1 MRRSVAHAVA
11 VVYLVPMA
19 AFGDDELTE
28 EVVVSASLTGA
39 TAGLKD
45 PVHVLDG
52 KDLEAAGVQSLG
64 EHIDSLLGVS
74 TADFGAAAGQPIIRG
89 LGGTRVK
96 VLNNGTVI
104 RDVSGLGPDH
114 AIDASLTDLQQI
126 EVVRGPSAL
135 MYSNGSS
142 GGIVNVVD
150 NTIPMTDLEG
160 FSGLLGAEAQSVN
173 DGEAVDFA
181 LRGNVGGLNLTY
193 SFQEQDLEN
202 YEIPKNAVLEMHD
215 DHDDEHHDD
224 HDDHD
229 EDHHDDDHD
238 EEHEEHGAE
247 GELANSDYESTSH
260 RLGLSTTG
268 DWGYVGLSY
277 TDNSTTYGIPFH
289 VEPPGGH
296 GGHGDEHEGE
306 EHEGEE
312 HEGEE
317 HHDEEHHDE
326 AHHDEHGEERVFAK
340 TESETVTFRGSLN
353 TSMGWLNAI
362 DFVVKDTDYELSE
375 GHMEAEHGGEHEGED
390 HEGHDDHEEHGPTVF
405 SNESTELQVALDLSA
420 GERVRR
426 LVFNY
431 AEEEMAIIGEEAF
444 MAPVDS
450 TETTVGLFTSDDLG
464 FATLDLGLRFDR
476 IERDGFI
483 AEMHHEDEEHHDEHE
498 DEDHEDEHDDDDHH
512 DDHHGEE
519 MVFEPQSYKEDAFSI
534 AAMLTR
540 DLNDYATVSLGLSSV
555 SKMPSAIELFMNGEH
570 LATNRY
576 EVGDVTLDTERSDG
590 IDLTFSFER
599 NGWYG
604 RASVYHNRIDNYIY
618 LRDETEEEHEAH
630 MGDHDEDHHEDD
642 DHDEDHHGEEHHDE
656 EHDDHG
662 GLMLA
667 EYRQQDAEFTGYEIE
682 VGTVIELPRGE
693 LQLSLSRDEVD
704 AEFTNGEDVPRIVPA
719 RNMFSAQ
726 YTLDNFSARLLVKDV
741 EKQTSVAPGESVTDG
756 FTLVDAFA
764 SMSFGLSDST
774 ELTLSAFARN
784 LTDEAARNHA
794 SFVKNEVPIPGRN
807 IGVRVQLNF

>member
-1 MRRSVAHAVA
+1 
-11 VVYLVPMA
+11 
-19 AFGDDELTE
+19 
-28 EVVVSASLTGA
+28 
-39 TAGLKD
+39 
-45 PVHVLDG
+45 
-52 KDLEAAGVQSLG
+52 
-64 EHIDSLLGVS
+64 
-74 TADFGAAAGQPIIRG
+74 
-89 LGGTRVK
+89 
-96 VLNNGTVI
+96 
-104 RDVSGLGPDH
+104 
-114 AIDASLTDLQQI
+114 
-126 EVVRGPSAL
+126 
-135 MYSNGSS
+135 
-142 GGIVNVVD
+142 
-150 NTIPMTDLEG
+150 
-160 FSGLLGAEAQSVN
+160 
-173 DGEAVDFA
+173 
-181 LRGNVGGLNLTY
+181 
-193 SFQEQDLEN
+193 
-202 YEIPKNAVLEMHD
+202 
-215 DHDDEHHDD
+215 
-224 HDDHD
+224 
-229 EDHHDDDHD
+229 
-238 EEHEEHGAE
+238 
-247 GELANSDYESTSH
+247 
-260 RLGLSTTG
+260 
-268 DWGYVGLSY
+268 
-277 TDNSTTYGIPFH
+277 
-289 VEPPGGH
+289 
-296 GGHGDEHEGE
+296 
-306 EHEGEE
+306 
-312 HEGEE
+312 
-317 HHDEEHHDE
+317 
-326 AHHDEHGEERVFAK
+326 
-340 TESETVTFRGSLN
+340 
-353 TSMGWLNAI
+353 
-362 DFVVKDTDYELSE
+362 
-375 GHMEAEHGGEHEGED
+375 
-390 HEGHDDHEEHGPTVF
+390 
-405 SNESTELQVALDLSA
+405 
-420 GERVRR
+420 
-426 LVFNY
+426 
-431 AEEEMAIIGEEAF
+431 
-444 MAPVDS
+444 
-450 TETTVGLFTSDDLG
+450 
-464 FATLDLGLRFDR
+464 
-476 IERDGFI
+476 
-483 AEMHHEDEEHHDEHE
+483 
-498 DEDHEDEHDDDDHH
+498 
-512 DDHHGEE
+512 

-555 SKMPSAIELFMNGEH
+555 SKTPSAIELFMNGEH

-576 EVGDVTLDTERSDG
+576 EVGDVTLDTERADG

-630 MGDHDEDHHEDD
+630 MGDHDDDHHEEG

>member
-1 MRRSVAHAVA
+1 MRRSVAHAIA

-19 AFGDDELTE
+19 AFGDDDTLTE
-28 EVVVSASLTGA
+28 EVVVTASFTGA
-39 TAGLKD
+39 TAELKD
-45 PVHVLDG
+45 PVHVLGG

-64 EHIDSLLGVS
+64 EHIDSLMGVS

-89 LGGTRVK
+89 LSGTRVK

-142 GGIVNVVD
+142 GGIVNIVD
-150 NTIPMTDLEG
+150 NTIPVTDLEG
-160 FSGLLGAEAQSVN
+160 FSGMLGAEAQSVN
-173 DGEAVDFA
+173 DGEAADFA
-181 LRGNVGGLNLTY
+181 VRGNIGGLNLTY
-193 SFQEQDLEN
+193 SFQDQDLEN
-202 YEIPKNAVLEMHD
+202 YEVPKNAVLEMHD
-215 DHDDEHHDD
+215 DHDE
-224 HDDHD
+224 
-229 EDHHDDDHD
+229 EHHDDDHG

-247 GELANSDYESTSH
+247 GDLANSDYEATSH

-268 DWGYVGLSY
+268 DWGYVGVSY

-296 GGHGDEHEGE
+296 GGHGGHHDDGHEEDHEGEHEGEDHHDEHGEERVAAETESETVTFRGSLNTSFGWLNSVDFVFKDTDYELSEGHMEIGHDDEHEGE

-317 HHDEEHHDE
+317 H
-326 AHHDEHGEERVFAK
+326 
-340 TESETVTFRGSLN
+340 
-353 TSMGWLNAI
+353 
-362 DFVVKDTDYELSE
+362 
-375 GHMEAEHGGEHEGED
+375 
-390 HEGHDDHEEHGPTVF
+390 DDHDEHGPTVF

-483 AEMHHEDEEHHDEHE
+483 AEMHHDDEEHHEEHEDEEHE
-498 DEDHEDEHDDDDHH
+498 DDHH

-555 SKMPSAIELFMNGEH
+555 SKTPSAIELFMNGEH
-570 LATNRY
+570 LATGRY
-576 EVGDVTLDTERSDG
+576 EVGDVTLDTERADG

-630 MGDHDEDHHEDD
+630 MGDHDEDHHEED

-682 VGTVIELPRGE
+682 VGTVIELPRGA

-794 SFVKNEVPIPGRN
+794 SFVKNAVPIPGRN

>member
-1 MRRSVAHAVA
+1 
-11 VVYLVPMA
+11 MA
-19 AFGDDELTE
+19 AFGDDDTLTE
-28 EVVVSASLTGA
+28 EVVVTASFTGA
-39 TAGLKD
+39 TAELKD
-45 PVHVLDG
+45 PVHVLGG

-64 EHIDSLLGVS
+64 EHIDSLMGVS

-89 LGGTRVK
+89 LSGTRVK

-142 GGIVNVVD
+142 GGIVNIVD
-150 NTIPMTDLEG
+150 NTIPVIDLEG
-160 FSGLLGAEAQSVN
+160 FSGMLGAEAQSVN
-173 DGEAVDFA
+173 DGEAADFA
-181 LRGNVGGLNLTY
+181 IRGNIGGLNLTY
-193 SFQEQDLEN
+193 SFQDQDLEN
-202 YEIPKNAVLEMHD
+202 YEVPKNAVLEMHD
-215 DHDDEHHDD
+215 DHDE
-224 HDDHD
+224 
-229 EDHHDDDHD
+229 EHHDDDHG

-247 GELANSDYESTSH
+247 GDLANSDYEATSH

-296 GGHGDEHEGE
+296 GGHGGHHDDEHEEDHEGEHEGE
-306 EHEGEE
+306 
-312 HEGEE
+312 
-317 HHDEEHHDE
+317 D
-326 AHHDEHGEERVFAK
+326 HHDEHGEERVAAE

-353 TSMGWLNAI
+353 TSFGWLKSV
-362 DFVVKDTDYELSE
+362 DFVFKDTDYELSE
-375 GHMEAEHGGEHEGED
+375 GHMEMGHDDEHEGEE
-390 HEGHDDHEEHGPTVF
+390 HEGEEHDDHDEHGPTVF

-483 AEMHHEDEEHHDEHE
+483 AEMHHEEHE
-498 DEDHEDEHDDDDHH
+498 DEEHEDDHH

-540 DLNDYATVSLGLSSV
+540 DLNDYANVSLGLSSV
-555 SKMPSAIELFMNGEH
+555 SKTPSAIELFMNGEH

-576 EVGDVTLDTERSDG
+576 EVGDVTLDTERADG

-630 MGDHDEDHHEDD
+630 MGDHDEDHHEEG

-682 VGTVIELPRGE
+682 VGTVIELPRGA

-774 ELTLSAFARN
+774 QLTLSAFARN

>member
-11 VVYLVPMA
+11 VFYLVPMA
-19 AFGDDELTE
+19 AFGDDDTLTE
-28 EVVVSASLTGA
+28 EVVVTASFTGA
-39 TAGLKD
+39 TAELKD
-45 PVHVLDG
+45 PVHVLGG

-64 EHIDSLLGVS
+64 EHIDSLMGVS

-89 LGGTRVK
+89 LSGTRVK

-142 GGIVNVVD
+142 GGIVNIVD
-150 NTIPMTDLEG
+150 NTIPVIDLEG
-160 FSGLLGAEAQSVN
+160 FSGMLGAEAQSVN
-173 DGEAVDFA
+173 DGEAADFA
-181 LRGNVGGLNLTY
+181 IRSNIGGLNLTY
-193 SFQEQDLEN
+193 SFQDQDLEN
-202 YEIPKNAVLEMHD
+202 YEVPKNAVLEMHD
-215 DHDDEHHDD
+215 DHDE
-224 HDDHD
+224 
-229 EDHHDDDHD
+229 EHHDDDHG

-247 GELANSDYESTSH
+247 GDLANSDYEATSH

-296 GGHGDEHEGE
+296 GGHGGHHDDEHEEDHEGEHEGE
-306 EHEGEE
+306 
-312 HEGEE
+312 
-317 HHDEEHHDE
+317 D
-326 AHHDEHGEERVFAK
+326 HHDEHGEERVAAE

-353 TSMGWLNAI
+353 TSFGWLKSV
-362 DFVVKDTDYELSE
+362 DFVFKDTDYELSE
-375 GHMEAEHGGEHEGED
+375 GHMEMGHDDEHEGEE
-390 HEGHDDHEEHGPTVF
+390 HEGEEHDDHDEHGPTVF

-483 AEMHHEDEEHHDEHE
+483 AEMHHEEHE
-498 DEDHEDEHDDDDHH
+498 DEEHEDDHH

-540 DLNDYATVSLGLSSV
+540 DLNDYANVSLGLSSV
-555 SKMPSAIELFMNGEH
+555 SKTPSAIELFMNGEH

-576 EVGDVTLDTERSDG
+576 EVGDVTLDTERADG

-630 MGDHDEDHHEDD
+630 MGDHDEDHHEEG

-682 VGTVIELPRGE
+682 VGTVIELPRGA

-774 ELTLSAFARN
+774 QLTLSAFARN

>member
-89 LGGTRVK
+89 LSGTRVK

-142 GGIVNVVD
+142 GGIVNIVD
-150 NTIPMTDLEG
+150 NAIPVIDLEG
-160 FSGLLGAEAQSVN
+160 FSGMLGAEAQSVN
-173 DGEAVDFA
+173 DGEAADFA
-181 LRGNVGGLNLTY
+181 IRGNIGGLNLTY
-193 SFQEQDLEN
+193 SFQDQDLDN
-202 YEIPKNAVLEMHD
+202 YEVPKNAVLEMHD
-215 DHDDEHHDD
+215 DHDEEHHDEN
-224 HDDHD
+224 HG
-229 EDHHDDDHD
+229 

-247 GELANSDYESTSH
+247 GDLANSDYEATFH

-296 GGHGDEHEGE
+296 GGHGGHHDDEHEEDHEGEHEGE
-306 EHEGEE
+306 
-312 HEGEE
+312 
-317 HHDEEHHDE
+317 D
-326 AHHDEHGEERVFAK
+326 HHDEHGEERVAAE

-353 TSMGWLNAI
+353 TSFGWLNSV
-362 DFVVKDTDYELSE
+362 DFVFKDTDYELSE
-375 GHMEAEHGGEHEGED
+375 GHMEIGHDDEHEGE
-390 HEGHDDHEEHGPTVF
+390 EHDDHDEHGPTVF
-405 SNESTELQVALDLSA
+405 SNESIELQVALDLSA

-483 AEMHHEDEEHHDEHE
+483 AEMHHDDEEHHEEHEDEEHE
-498 DEDHEDEHDDDDHH
+498 DDHH

-555 SKMPSAIELFMNGEH
+555 SKTPSAIELFMNGEH

-576 EVGDVTLDTERSDG
+576 EVGDVTLDTERADG

-630 MGDHDEDHHEDD
+630 MGDHDEDHHEEG

>member
-11 VVYLVPMA
+11 VFYLVPMA
-19 AFGDDELTE
+19 AFGDDDTLTE
-28 EVVVSASLTGA
+28 EVVVTASFTGA
-39 TAGLKD
+39 TAELKD
-45 PVHVLDG
+45 PVHVLGG

-64 EHIDSLLGVS
+64 EHIDSLMGVS

-89 LGGTRVK
+89 LSGTRVK

-142 GGIVNVVD
+142 GGIVNIVD
-150 NTIPMTDLEG
+150 NTIPVIDLEG
-160 FSGLLGAEAQSVN
+160 FSGMLGAEAQSVN
-173 DGEAVDFA
+173 DGEAADFA
-181 LRGNVGGLNLTY
+181 IRSNIGGLNLTY
-193 SFQEQDLEN
+193 SFQDQDLEN
-202 YEIPKNAVLEMHD
+202 YEVPKNAVLEMHD
-215 DHDDEHHDD
+215 DHDE
-224 HDDHD
+224 
-229 EDHHDDDHD
+229 EHHDDDHG

-247 GELANSDYESTSH
+247 GDLANSDYEATSH
-260 RLGLSTTG
+260 RLGLSKTG

-296 GGHGDEHEGE
+296 GGHGGHHDDEHEEDHEGEHEGE
-306 EHEGEE
+306 
-312 HEGEE
+312 
-317 HHDEEHHDE
+317 D
-326 AHHDEHGEERVFAK
+326 HHDEHGEERVAAE

-353 TSMGWLNAI
+353 TSFGWLKSV
-362 DFVVKDTDYELSE
+362 DFVFKDTDYELSE
-375 GHMEAEHGGEHEGED
+375 GHMEMGHDDEHEGEE
-390 HEGHDDHEEHGPTVF
+390 HEGEEHDDHDEHGPTVF

-483 AEMHHEDEEHHDEHE
+483 AEMHHEEHE
-498 DEDHEDEHDDDDHH
+498 DEEHEDDHH

-540 DLNDYATVSLGLSSV
+540 DLNDYANVSLGLSSV
-555 SKMPSAIELFMNGEH
+555 SKTPSAIELFMNGEH

-576 EVGDVTLDTERSDG
+576 EVGDVTLDTERADG

-630 MGDHDEDHHEDD
+630 MGDHDEDHHEEG

-682 VGTVIELPRGE
+682 VGTVIELPRGA

-774 ELTLSAFARN
+774 QLTLSAFARN

>member
-11 VVYLVPMA
+11 VFYLVPMA
-19 AFGDDELTE
+19 AFGDDDTLTE
-28 EVVVSASLTGA
+28 EVVVTASFTGA
-39 TAGLKD
+39 TAELKD
-45 PVHVLDG
+45 PVHVLGG

-64 EHIDSLLGVS
+64 EHIDSLMGVS

-89 LGGTRVK
+89 LSGTRVK

-142 GGIVNVVD
+142 GGIVNIVD
-150 NTIPMTDLEG
+150 NTIPVIDLEG
-160 FSGLLGAEAQSVN
+160 FSGMLGAEAQSVN
-173 DGEAVDFA
+173 DGEAADFA
-181 LRGNVGGLNLTY
+181 IRGNIGGLNLTY
-193 SFQEQDLEN
+193 SFQDQDLEN
-202 YEIPKNAVLEMHD
+202 YEVPKNAVLEMHD
-215 DHDDEHHDD
+215 DHDE
-224 HDDHD
+224 
-229 EDHHDDDHD
+229 EHHDDDHG

-247 GELANSDYESTSH
+247 GDLANSDYEATSH
-260 RLGLSTTG
+260 RLGLSKTG

-296 GGHGDEHEGE
+296 GGHGGHHDDEHEEDHEGEHEGE
-306 EHEGEE
+306 
-312 HEGEE
+312 
-317 HHDEEHHDE
+317 D
-326 AHHDEHGEERVFAK
+326 HHDEHGEERVAAE

-353 TSMGWLNAI
+353 TSFGWLKSV
-362 DFVVKDTDYELSE
+362 DFVFKDTDYELSE
-375 GHMEAEHGGEHEGED
+375 GHMEMGHDDEHEGEE
-390 HEGHDDHEEHGPTVF
+390 HEGEEHDDHDEHGPTVF

-420 GERVRR
+420 DERVRR

-483 AEMHHEDEEHHDEHE
+483 AEMHHEEHE
-498 DEDHEDEHDDDDHH
+498 DEEHEDDHH

-540 DLNDYATVSLGLSSV
+540 DLNDYANVSLGLSSV
-555 SKMPSAIELFMNGEH
+555 SKTPSAIELFMNGEH

-576 EVGDVTLDTERSDG
+576 EVGDVTLDTERADG

-630 MGDHDEDHHEDD
+630 MGDHDEDHHEEG
-642 DHDEDHHGEEHHDE
+642 DHGEDHHGEEHHDE

-682 VGTVIELPRGE
+682 VGTVIELPRGA

-774 ELTLSAFARN
+774 QLTLSAFARN